1 MCGNGCP
8 AKTSFQSREVRGRD
22 DFWVAELSIGYDGGP
37 ENFGIS
43 ILELRGDKI
52 ARESIRVT
60 EGLRRRSGGLNGGLR
75 PRRFGM
81 RSDASHTAASSG
93 VASDQAEEREG
104 ASA

>member
-8 AKTSFQSREVRGRD
+8 AKTSFQSREVRDRD

-75 PRRFGM
+75 P
-81 RSDASHTAASSG
+81 
-93 VASDQAEEREG
+93 G
-104 ASA
+104 ALE